1 MDWHTY
7 IACIAI
13 NGSYSSLFAAV
24 AALLLGLVGKT
35 SPRGTAKG
43 RTAPTWRA
51 AMLAYK
57 TDLTE
62 VLQQT
67 INKPASW
74 GRGKRGFARLGAWI
88 MADTADERNVV
99 TLTRANMIVGI
110 LVAVIALGT
119 PAVSSLTYVLNLR
132 FAVESLK
139 QSQDSIRD
147 TVINQQKIIEK
158 LVDSDV
164 ARRTQAATIEAKL
177 DQVLG
182 RLK

>member
-1 MDWHTY
+1 ML
-7 IACIAI
+7 AF
-13 NGSYSSLFAAV
+13 FAAISATGDMNPLGAAIV
-24 AALLLGLVGKT
+24 AIVLGLVGKT
-35 SPRGTAKG
+35 SPRGTATE
-43 RTAPTWRA
+43 RQTPMWRA
-51 AMLAYK
+51 VMLSYK
-57 TDLTE
+57 NEFTE
-62 VLQQT
+62 LLQL
-67 INKPASW
+67 NKPALW
-74 GRGKRGFARLGAWI
+74 RRGPRGFARVGAWI
-88 MADTADERNVV
+88 MADATDDKNVV

-110 LVAVIALGT
+110 LVAIIALGT

-132 FAVESLK
+132 FSVESLK